1 MRVLFQ
7 GDSITDVSREKKND
21 RAAELNFPPVLG
33 SGYPQLISAKL
44 GFENPNEYEF
54 INRGISGNRIV
65 DLLGRVRADVIKLK
79 PDVLSVLIGV
89 NDVWHEYLTGNG
101 VSTELYEVVYN
112 LFIREIK
119 KELPN
124 VRIMILEPFVLKGV
138 ATEEIFDEFKASV
151 LEKAAAAKRVAEA
164 NGLEFIPLQNK
175 FDEAEKLAPAKYWL
189 GDGVHPTP
197 FGHELIAREW
207 LRAFKK

>member
-7 GDSITDVSREKKND
+7 GDSITDVSRDKKNE
-21 RAAELNFPPVLG
+21 RVAEFNLSPLLG

-79 PDVLSVLIGV
+79 PDVLSVLVGV

-112 LFIREIK
+112 LFIHEIK

-151 LEKAAAAKRVAEA
+151 LEKAAAAKKVAEA

-175 FDEAEKLAPAKYWL
+175 FDEAEKLAPEKYWL

-207 LRAFKK
+207 LKAFKK

>member
-21 RAAELNFPPVLG
+21 RAAEFNFPPVLG